1 MRQTGRMSFAQVVI
15 DEQVLG
21 ASGAEELA
29 A

>member
-1 MRQTGRMSFAQVVI
+1 MRQSGRMSFPQVVI